1 MITCIRNLTQEKD
14 DRLYLQISQS
24 AKQKKKG
31 HLSDNIYVSD
41 ADRNTLTNHGKIKD
55 RWHTYFEQLYSVT
68 NTGKELDKCDETEDP
83 IPRITAEE
91 TRKHLQKLKNRKAN
105 GPDNLPIGLS
115 VMQELREAR

>member
-1 MITCIRNLTQEKD
+1 MTCIRNLTQEKD

-24 AKQKKKG
+24 AKQKKNG

-41 ADRNTLTNHGKIKD
+41 ADGNTLTNHGKIKD
-55 RWHTYFEQLYSVT
+55 RWQQYFEQLYSVT
-68 NTGKELDKCDETEDP
+68 NTGKELYKCDGTEGP

-91 TRKHLQKLKNRKAN
+91 IRKHLHKLKNRKAN

-115 VMQELREAR
+115 VMQELREARW